1 MVMSLKNV
9 SLNRNGKR
17 VLQSIS
23 GELKAG
29 KVIALLGPNGAGK
42 STLIQ
47 AMAGLLEYDGDIFI
61 DNINA
66 KELGHEG
73 LAKKL
78 AYLPQQSQ
86 LQFPLEVKEVL
97 SLATIPFSLTK
108 LEQQKQVKN
117 LIKEWNI
124 ESLAH
129 KDFRQLSGGEQQR
142 CQIARTYLQL
152 TNIANSIGHSKT
164 NPDTSKGIWLL
175 DEPASS
181 LDLEHQKQL
190 EHACLN
196 AAKEGHCV
204 VVILHDL
211 NQAVGLTDDV
221 WLLKNGELVAQGPI
235 KETMTEAL
243 IKQVFNVSARRIED
257 SGESFFIFN

>member
-9 SLNRNGKR
+9 SLDRNGKR
-17 VLQSIS
+17 ILQSIS
-23 GELKAG
+23 GDLKAG
-29 KVIALLGPNGAGK
+29 KIIALLGPNGAGK

-47 AMAGLLEYDGDIFI
+47 AMAGLLDYDGDIFI
-61 DNINA
+61 DHQNA
-66 KELGHEG
+66 KHLGHAE

-86 LQFPLEVKEVL
+86 LQFPLEVSEVL
-97 SLATIPFSLTK
+97 SLATIPFTLTT
-108 LEQQKQVKN
+108 LEQQKQVEN

-152 TNIANSIGHSKT
+152 TNIVNSRAHL
-164 NPDTSKGIWLL
+164 DTSKGIWLL

-190 EHACLN
+190 ENACLN

-211 NQAVGLTDDV
+211 NQAMSLADEI
-221 WLLKNGELVAQGPI
+221 WLLKGGEMVAQGPI
-235 KETMTEAL
+235 EETMTETL
-243 IKQVFNVSARRIED
+243 ITQVFNVSARRIED
-257 SGESFFIFN
+257 NGESFFIFN